1 MGLRRRVEITIQRR
15 ELTLAHSGAQAVTER
30 CAACDCEVN
39 MLPIEMAA
47 KAAVVSPRTLYRWV
61 EQGRVHFRELGDGT
75 VLICENSLPRR

>member
-15 ELTLAHSGAQAVTER
+15 ELTLAQSGPPVVTEW
-30 CAACDCEVN
+30 CPACDREVR

-61 EQGRVHFRELGDGT
+61 EQSKVHFRELSDGT

>member
-15 ELTLAHSGAQAVTER
+15 ELTIAHCSAQAVTER
-30 CAACDCEVN
+30 CAVCDCEVS

-61 EQGRVHFRELGDGT
+61 EQNKVHFRELSDGR
-75 VLICENSLPRR
+75 VLVCANSLPRR